1 MEVEINLMELR
12 DIINSVSEF
21 YRNENGKIND
31 LYAEL
36 RDIGK
41 VLDDDDQVESLL
53 YSEYRRLINRK
64 CDLQD
69 EISRRKAFAEGISET
84 RELLMN
90 IGFDIKIENNYSKE
104 DMEKDSCDL
113 KYQII
118 NDEIFSEVMR
128 KEKKNNVL

>member
-1 MEVEINLMELR
+1 MEVGTNLMELR

-31 LYAEL
+31 LYQEL

-41 VLDDDDQVESLL
+41 VLDDDDQVENLL
-53 YSEYRRLINRK
+53 YSEYRSLINRK

-69 EISRRKAFAEGISET
+69 EISRRKAYTEGISDV
-84 RELLMN
+84 RELLMD

-104 DMEKDSCDL
+104 DLEKDSYDL
-113 KYQII
+113 KYRMI
-118 NDEIFSEVMR
+118 NDEIFAEVMR
-128 KEKKNNVL
+128 KEKKG

>member
-1 MEVEINLMELR
+1 MEVGTNLMELR

-31 LYAEL
+31 LYQEL

-41 VLDDDDQVESLL
+41 VLDRDDIGDELL
-53 YSEYRRLINRK
+53 LCEYRSLINRK

-84 RELLMN
+84 RELLMD

-104 DMEKDSCDL
+104 DLEKDSYDL
-113 KYQII
+113 KYRMI
-118 NDEIFSEVMR
+118 NDEIFAEVMR
-128 KEKKNNVL
+128 KEKKE